1 MAEYTNEQIQNMKI
15 IESKIEY
22 SIAASKGDQT
32 GIDAAHTKAEDA
44 RSAGGTIPVGQAL
57 TQEMVDAYTAYKTE
71 GGTIPG
77 TGLASLLGGKIFG
90 IPTIYLLAG
99 AGIALFFFR
108 KKS

>member
-1 MAEYTNEQIQNMKI
+1 MVEYTNEQTQNMKI
-15 IESKIEY
+15 IEAKIEY
-22 SIAASKGDQT
+22 SLAASNGDQSGMDT
-32 GIDAAHTKAEDA
+32 AHSKGEEA
-44 RSAGGTIPVGQAL
+44 RSAGGTIPQGQAL
-57 TQEMVDAYTAYKTE
+57 TQEMIDAYTAYKQA

-99 AGIALFFFR
+99 AGIALFFLK